1 MPAGFFQRNQPVPVA
16 TDQERAEANRHS
28 KTDPF
33 LEAANDLASKWDEI
47 LGEMNGLRDKAAR
60 YKAESARLS
69 SQFEVVKQEWTDRV
83 AFLAAEL
90 KRQTE
95 RADSYQN
102 AAIKLRVKFG
112 RLAEALISTLKQDF
126 SDMPESAETVAFRG
140 AVPEKSKLPE
150 GSVDKGEIR
159 EAAGSGRETEVQEDV
174 SEIIQLINRLTP
186 GAA

>member
-1 MPAGFFQRNQPVPVA
+1 MPASFFQRSPPVPVA
-16 TDQERAEANRHS
+16 TDQERAEANRQS

-47 LGEMNGLRDKAAR
+47 LDEMNGLRDKAAR
-60 YKAESARLS
+60 YRAESAHLS
-69 SQFEVVKQEWTDRV
+69 SQFEAVKQEWTDRV

-95 RADSYQN
+95 RADNYQN
-102 AAIKLRVKFG
+102 AALKLRVKFG

-126 SDMPESAETVAFRG
+126 SDMPDSAETAAFRG
-140 AVPEKSKLPE
+140 VPEKSKLPE

-159 EAAGSGRETEVQEDV
+159 EAAGSSKEAEVQEDV